1 MILFKDK
8 IICIHGQYR
17 MQMLSFDRPASYDR
31 YAAHMFP
38 PMRSVIQLNE
48 ISAYNRKNL
57 R

>member
-8 IICIHGQYR
+8 IICIHGQFR
-17 MQMLSFDRPASYDR
+17 IQMLSFDRSASYDR